1 MLLCRCAMIK
11 PPCFFDVIFP
21 SPESELLCLSPYAN
35 FVMSI
40 HFPQASLPLGTTPLL
55 GDIDGVNH
63 VTLHLISGV
72 VRVVT
77 MANLIG
83 SMLGT

>member
-1 MLLCRCAMIK
+1 MIK
-11 PPCFFDVIFP
+11 PPCFFDVIIH
-21 SPESELLCLSPYAN
+21 SPESELLCLSPYAK

-40 HFPQASLPLGTTPLL
+40 HFPQASLPWGTTPLL

-63 VTLHLISGV
+63 VTPHLISGV
-72 VRVVT
+72 VRVFT
-77 MANLIG
+77 MANLTG